1 MKKVVL
7 ITGAGRGIGAGIAE
21 KFAESGYIVIINYYR
36 SKNEA
41 ENLSAKLTS
50 LGYENFLIQADIRK
64 EIEVKEMFEKVV
76 KIYKKIDVLVNNS
89 GVSLDKLLIDTT
101 EEDFQNVMSV
111 NLKGAFF
118 ACKYALLNMI
128 EHKSGVIINIS
139 SIWGQTGASNE
150 SVYSASK
157 AGLIGLTKALAKEY
171 GLSNIR
177 VNAISAG
184 VIESDMNLAY
194 GENFYEEIKEEI
206 PLNKIGLPSDV
217 GDLAVFLSS
226 EKANFITGANISLNG
241 GMYI

>member
-41 ENLSAKLTS
+41 EKLSAKLTS

>member
-41 ENLSAKLTS
+41 EKLSAKLTS

-64 EIEVKEMFEKVV
+64 EIEVKQMFEKVA

-118 ACKYALLNMI
+118 ACKYALLNML
-128 EHKSGVIINIS
+128 ENKSGVIINIS